1 MDSFY
6 PLSNPV
12 PCDFLWPAGTNSSL
26 YFDIIDIF
34 LLLDQRT
41 FFIDNSGIF
50 LKLINGL
57 SLSFSLLRTN
67 RAKVT
72 EVENLLRRRKTNQI

>member
-1 MDSFY
+1 M
-6 PLSNPV
+6 
-12 PCDFLWPAGTNSSL
+12 AGTNSSL
-26 YFDIIDIF
+26 YLDIVDIF

>member
-1 MDSFY
+1 M
-6 PLSNPV
+6 
-12 PCDFLWPAGTNSSL
+12 AGTNSSL
-26 YFDIIDIF
+26 YLDTVDIF

>member
-1 MDSFY
+1 M
-6 PLSNPV
+6 
-12 PCDFLWPAGTNSSL
+12 AGTNSSL
-26 YFDIIDIF
+26 YLDIVDIF

-72 EVENLLRRRKTNQI
+72 EVENLLSRRKTNQI

>member
-1 MDSFY
+1 M
-6 PLSNPV
+6 
-12 PCDFLWPAGTNSSL
+12 AGTNSSL

>member
-1 MDSFY
+1 M
-6 PLSNPV
+6 
-12 PCDFLWPAGTNSSL
+12 AGTNSSL
-26 YFDIIDIF
+26 YLDIVDIF
-34 LLLDQRT
+34 ILLDQRT

>member
-1 MDSFY
+1 MS
-6 PLSNPV
+6 
-12 PCDFLWPAGTNSSL
+12 GTNSSL
-26 YFDIIDIF
+26 SFDIIDIF

>member
-1 MDSFY
+1 M
-6 PLSNPV
+6 
-12 PCDFLWPAGTNSSL
+12 AGTNSSL
-26 YFDIIDIF
+26 YLDTVDIF

-41 FFIDNSGIF
+41 FFLDNSGIF